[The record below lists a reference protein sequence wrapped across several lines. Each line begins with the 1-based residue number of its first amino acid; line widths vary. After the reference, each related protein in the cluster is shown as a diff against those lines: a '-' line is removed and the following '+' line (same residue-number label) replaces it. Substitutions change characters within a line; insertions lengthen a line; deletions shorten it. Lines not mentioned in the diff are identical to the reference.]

1 MKHAHSLKNVRVLRT
16 KCTCEAI
23 IVLTS
28 IITKN
33 KKQSTNPVSVQIS
46 FDLSGLASSTL
57 FGAEPPS
64 TVHVIVYLLPISTS
78 LSLKVETVCAITMV
92 TSTRKV
98 ALATIPCQ
106 KTASY
111 LL

>member
-1 MKHAHSLKNVRVLRT
+1 MKYAHSFKNVRVQCT
-16 KCTCEAI
+16 KCTCAVI

-28 IITKN
+28 IIFKD

-64 TVHVIVYLLPISTS
+64 TVHVIVYLLPTSTS
-78 LSLKVETVCAITMV
+78 LSLKVETAYAITMV

-98 ALATIPCQ
+98 ATATIPCQ